1 MSTAD
6 SPAYLL
12 CPQVRSRSESGNH
25 WAAGLLPV
33 RELPCRY
40 PGPPLLLGEC
50 LWRAW
55 WHPQP
60 ERRDTHLVPL
70 LCPPGS
76 STGRDIP
83 AHGWGE
89 QLPVSPIWD
98 AGRGAEKQEEAQGA
112 EGGPFLLFRDLQCN
126 ATLRFLSSFAQ
137 NSSNAT
143 LVACMAFPIQAI
155 VTLCALLSQI
165 PDILCTQWFYS
176 FFMLHIY
183 TVQGSFMSPYHMKHL
198 C

>member
-1 MSTAD
+1 MPVGSPHPSTCWFGFSFFNPMSTAD

-112 EGGPFLLFRDLQCN
+112 EGGPF
-126 ATLRFLSSFAQ
+126 SSLGICSA
-137 NSSNAT
+137 
-143 LVACMAFPIQAI
+143 MPPYAFSLPLPKI
-155 VTLCALLSQI
+155 
-165 PDILCTQWFYS
+165 
-176 FFMLHIY
+176 
-183 TVQGSFMSPYHMKHL
+183 HL
-198 C
+198 MPPS